1 MFKEKSSKK
10 KYISD
15 NNEVFTLDAMH
26 NNIIKKFELT
36 NKDKENCKVLLYDFE
51 VQSNLIMKNIE
62 AFKNIQDNK
71 EHINSLWTSN
81 IIIREKIIE
90 LKNNIK
96 ELESYNEIEYYKNT
110 SYILFQYYDTVEK
123 QSNISNTHTSISN
136 GVCISSSE
144 LLSRQPKIYKNDSK
158 KKRSSVS
165 ATTINVLDA
174 LNNLNMEQTL
184 VSGVSCV
191 GCTGDVGVIKVSDNK
206 QGSNNYITPNVLL
219 DKDKDK
225 NKNKEKDK
233 DKDNINIRPS
243 KNSYDYS
250 NNSKDNVID
259 KSSLVDKY
267 MSIINK
273 KYVRNVEEEDIE
285 ICKNC
290 KNQMTCLQHDAII
303 ICNICGYQELLLV
316 EQNRPI
322 LKQNTKDTS
331 HFSYKRINHFREWC
345 NQVQGK
351 ESTDI
356 PDEIFEKI
364 LTEIKKEKIIDAKT
378 ITYTKMRDILKRLR
392 INKYYEHINYIINRI
407 NGIPTPQF
415 SQELEDK
422 LCNMFRNIQAPFLKH
437 CPKDRKNFLSYSY
450 VLYKFFQ
457 ILGLNEYLKYFPLLK
472 SREKLYVQDQIWKKI
487 CVELNYEIIPSL

>member
-81 IIIREKIIE
+81 ISIREKIIE

-225 NKNKEKDK
+225 DKNKNKEK

-250 NNSKDNVID
+250 NNTKDNVID

>member
-26 NNIIKKFELT
+26 NNIIKKFEVT
-36 NKDKENCKVLLYDFE
+36 NKDKENYKILLCDLE
-51 VQSNLIMKNIE
+51 NQSNLIMENIETSKNIHDKE
-62 AFKNIQDNK
+62 YINI
-71 EHINSLWTSN
+71 LWTSN

-96 ELESYNEIEYYKNT
+96 ELDSYNEVEYYKNT

-123 QSNISNTHTSISN
+123 QSNISNTHASISN

-174 LNNLNMEQTL
+174 LNNLNIENNL
-184 VSGVSCV
+184 
-191 GCTGDVGVIKVSDNK
+191 ISDNK
-206 QGSNNYITPNVLL
+206 Q
-219 DKDKDK
+219 
-225 NKNKEKDK
+225 NKNSD
-233 DKDNINIRPS
+233 INNLNNNHLNPYIHNTNANPYS
-243 KNSYDYS
+243 NSYS
-250 NNSKDNVID
+250 NNSTNTYEYSNSTKDNIID

-290 KNQMTCLQHDAII
+290 KNPMTCLQHDAII

-364 LTEIKKEKIIDAKT
+364 LTEIKKEKIIDTKT
-378 ITYTKMRDILKRLR
+378 ITYNKMRDILKRLR

-415 SQELEDK
+415 SQDLEDK

-487 CVELNYEIIPSL
+487 CLELNYEIIPSL

>member
-26 NNIIKKFELT
+26 NNIIKKFEIT
-36 NKDKENCKVLLYDFE
+36 NKDKENYKILLGDFE
-51 VQSNLIMKNIE
+51 VQSNLIMENIE
-62 AFKNIQDNK
+62 ILKNIQDK
-71 EHINSLWTSN
+71 EYINNLWSSN

-96 ELESYNEIEYYKNT
+96 ELETYNEVEYYKNT

-123 QSNISNTHTSISN
+123 QSNISNPHASISN

-174 LNNLNMEQTL
+174 LNNLNIETNAPNN
-184 VSGVSCV
+184 
-191 GCTGDVGVIKVSDNK
+191 SDIA
-206 QGSNNYITPNVLL
+206 SNNGDNADNAANNAANNADNAANNNTYI
-219 DKDKDK
+219 KDTF
-225 NKNKEKDK
+225 
-233 DKDNINIRPS
+233 
-243 KNSYDYS
+243 
-250 NNSKDNVID
+250 ID

-273 KYVRNVEEEDIE
+273 KYVRNVEDEDIE

-364 LTEIKKEKIIDAKT
+364 LTEIKKEKILDTKT
-378 ITYTKMRDILKRLR
+378 ITYNKMRDILKRLR

-487 CVELNYEIIPSL
+487 CGELNYEIIPSL

>member
-36 NKDKENCKVLLYDFE
+36 NKDKENCKVLLSDFE

-174 LNNLNMEQTL
+174 LNNLNMEQPL
-184 VSGVSCV
+184 FNGGSGS
-191 GCTGDVGVIKVSDNK
+191 KVSDNK
-206 QGSNNYITPNVLL
+206 QGSGYITPNVLV
-219 DKDKDK
+219 
-225 NKNKEKDK
+225 
-233 DKDNINIRPS
+233 DNANIHS
-243 KNSYDYS
+243 TTANNTYEYS
-250 NNSKDNVID
+250 NNSKEHNVID

-487 CVELNYEIIPSL
+487 CIELNYEIIPSL

>member
-36 NKDKENCKVLLYDFE
+36 NKDKENYKILLCDLE
-51 VQSNLIMKNIE
+51 LQSNLIMENIE
-62 AFKNIQDNK
+62 TYKNIQDK
-71 EHINSLWTSN
+71 EYINNLWTSN

-96 ELESYNEIEYYKNT
+96 ELDSYNEIEYYKNT

-123 QSNISNTHTSISN
+123 QSNISNTHASISN
-136 GVCISSSE
+136 GICISSSE

-174 LNNLNMEQTL
+174 LNNLNIENNL
-184 VSGVSCV
+184 
-191 GCTGDVGVIKVSDNK
+191 ISDNK
-206 QGSNNYITPNVLL
+206 Q
-219 DKDKDK
+219 
-225 NKNKEKDK
+225 
-233 DKDNINIRPS
+233 S
-243 KNSYDYS
+243 KNSDLNNTYDYS
-250 NNSKDNVID
+250 ANTKDNVID

-364 LTEIKKEKIIDAKT
+364 LTEIKKEKIVDTKT
-378 ITYTKMRDILKRLR
+378 ITYNKMRDILKRLR

-415 SQELEDK
+415 SQDLEDK

-487 CVELNYEIIPSL
+487 CLELNYEIIPSL

>member
-10 KYISD
+10 KYVTD

-36 NKDKENCKVLLYDFE
+36 NKDKENYRILLLDLE
-51 VQSNLIMKNIE
+51 AQSNLIMDNIGVYRN
-62 AFKNIQDNK
+62 AAATAAADK
-71 EHINSLWTSN
+71 EYVNNLWTSN

-96 ELESYNEIEYYKNT
+96 ELDSYNEVEYYKNT

-123 QSNISNTHTSISN
+123 QSNISNTHASISN

-174 LNNLNMEQTL
+174 LNNLSSENNL
-184 VSGVSCV
+184 GCVSGGS
-191 GCTGDVGVIKVSDNK
+191 GENGGSGGSLGVIRHNPSCLN
-206 QGSNNYITPNVLL
+206 SNTNSV
-219 DKDKDK
+219 
-225 NKNKEKDK
+225 KE
-233 DKDNINIRPS
+233 
-243 KNSYDYS
+243 
-250 NNSKDNVID
+250 NVID

-364 LTEIKKEKIIDAKT
+364 LTEIKKEKIMDTKT
-378 ITYTKMRDILKRLR
+378 ITYNKMRDILKRLR

-487 CVELNYEIIPSL
+487 CIELNYEIIPSL

>member
-36 NKDKENCKVLLYDFE
+36 NKDKEGFKILLQDLE
-51 VQSNLIMKNIE
+51 AQSNLIMENIE
-62 AFKNIQDNK
+62 IRKNIQSIDK
-71 EHINSLWTSN
+71 DREYMNSLWTSN

-96 ELESYNEIEYYKNT
+96 ELDSYNEVEYYKNT

-123 QSNISNTHTSISN
+123 QSNISNTHASISN
-136 GVCISSSE
+136 GVCISASE

-174 LNNLNMEQTL
+174 LNNLNTENNLT
-184 VSGVSCV
+184 SDSDKPGD
-191 GCTGDVGVIKVSDNK
+191 TGLG
-206 QGSNNYITPNVLL
+206 NNANAI
-219 DKDKDK
+219 
-225 NKNKEKDK
+225 
-233 DKDNINIRPS
+233 
-243 KNSYDYS
+243 DYS
-250 NNSKDNVID
+250 KSVKENAID

-290 KNQMTCLQHDAII
+290 KNHMTCLQHDAII
-303 ICNICGYQELLLV
+303 ICNLCGYQELLLV

-364 LTEIKKEKIIDAKT
+364 LTEIKKEKIVDTKT
-378 ITYTKMRDILKRLR
+378 ITYNKMRDILKRLR

-487 CVELNYEIIPSL
+487 CLELNYEIIPSL

>member
-36 NKDKENCKVLLYDFE
+36 NKDKENYKILLLDLE
-51 VQSNLIMKNIE
+51 AQSNLIMDNIGVCRAAAANGDRE
-62 AFKNIQDNK
+62 YVNN
-71 EHINSLWTSN
+71 LWTSN
-81 IIIREKIIE
+81 IVIRERIIE

-96 ELESYNEIEYYKNT
+96 ELDSYNEVEYYKST

-123 QSNISNTHTSISN
+123 QSNISNTHASISN
-136 GVCISSSE
+136 GICISSSE

-174 LNNLNMEQTL
+174 LNNLSS
-184 VSGVSCV
+184 VSGGS
-191 GCTGDVGVIKVSDNK
+191 GSGEASGNNNK
-206 QGSNNYITPNVLL
+206 HSPLPPLPPLSPLSSHSHPCPLTPH
-219 DKDKDK
+219 
-225 NKNKEKDK
+225 
-233 DKDNINIRPS
+233 PS
-243 KNSYDYS
+243 HPLTQYS
-250 NNSKDNVID
+250 NMLANNHSVKESVID

-364 LTEIKKEKIIDAKT
+364 LTEIKKEKIMDTKT
-378 ITYTKMRDILKRLR
+378 ITYNKMRDILKRLR

-487 CVELNYEIIPSL
+487 CLELNYEIIPSL

>member
-26 NNIIKKFELT
+26 TNIIKKFELT
-36 NKDKENCKVLLYDFE
+36 NKDKENYKVLLLDLE
-51 VQSNLIMKNIE
+51 AQSNLIMENIE
-62 AFKNIQDNK
+62 GNKNAHDREYVNI
-71 EHINSLWTSN
+71 LWTSN
-81 IIIREKIIE
+81 INIREKIIE

-96 ELESYNEIEYYKNT
+96 ELDSYNEVEYYKNT

-123 QSNISNTHTSISN
+123 QSKISNTHTSISN
-136 GVCISSSE
+136 GICISSSE

-174 LNNLNMEQTL
+174 LNNLSMENNL
-184 VSGVSCV
+184 
-191 GCTGDVGVIKVSDNK
+191 ISDINK
-206 QGSNNYITPNVLL
+206 PSNNLNNTLNNPNM
-219 DKDKDK
+219 
-225 NKNKEKDK
+225 
-233 DKDNINIRPS
+233 
-243 KNSYDYS
+243 YDYS
-250 NNSKDNVID
+250 NCVKDNVID

-364 LTEIKKEKIIDAKT
+364 LTEIRKEKIVDTKT
-378 ITYTKMRDILKRLR
+378 ITYNKMRDILKRLR

-487 CVELNYEIIPSL
+487 CLELNYEIIPSL

>member
-10 KYISD
+10 KYNSD

-36 NKDKENCKVLLYDFE
+36 NKDKELYKILLGDFE
-51 VQSNLIMKNIE
+51 IQSNLIIENIEISKNIR
-62 AFKNIQDNK
+62 DK
-71 EHINSLWTSN
+71 EYINNLWSSN

-96 ELESYNEIEYYKNT
+96 ELETYSEVEYYNNT

-123 QSNISNTHTSISN
+123 QSNISNTHASISN

-144 LLSRQPKIYKNDSK
+144 LLNRQPKIYKNDSK

-174 LNNLNMEQTL
+174 LNNLNIENCL
-184 VSGVSCV
+184 
-191 GCTGDVGVIKVSDNK
+191 VSDNK
-206 QGSNNYITPNVLL
+206 QNNN
-219 DKDKDK
+219 
-225 NKNKEKDK
+225 
-233 DKDNINIRPS
+233 DNMNDNND
-243 KNSYDYS
+243 NSYEYS
-250 NNSKDNVID
+250 NISKENVID

-303 ICNICGYQELLLV
+303 ICDKCGYQELLLV

-364 LTEIKKEKIIDAKT
+364 LTEIKKEKIVDTKT
-378 ITYTKMRDILKRLR
+378 ISYNKMRDILKRLR

-457 ILGLNEYLKYFPLLK
+457 ILGLHEYLKYFPLLK

-487 CVELNYEIIPSL
+487 CLELNYEIIPSL

>member
-36 NKDKENCKVLLYDFE
+36 NKDKENYKILLCDLE
-51 VQSNLIMKNIE
+51 LQSNLIMENIE
-62 AFKNIQDNK
+62 TYKSLQDK
-71 EHINSLWTSN
+71 EYINNLWTSN

-96 ELESYNEIEYYKNT
+96 ELDSYNEIEYYKNT

-123 QSNISNTHTSISN
+123 QSNISNTHASISN
-136 GVCISSSE
+136 GICISSSE

-174 LNNLNMEQTL
+174 LNNLNIENNL
-184 VSGVSCV
+184 
-191 GCTGDVGVIKVSDNK
+191 ISDNK
-206 QGSNNYITPNVLL
+206 Q
-219 DKDKDK
+219 
-225 NKNKEKDK
+225 
-233 DKDNINIRPS
+233 S
-243 KNSYDYS
+243 KNSDLNNTYDYS
-250 NNSKDNVID
+250 ANKDNVID

-364 LTEIKKEKIIDAKT
+364 LTEIKKEKIVDTKT
-378 ITYTKMRDILKRLR
+378 ITYNKMRDILKRLR

-415 SQELEDK
+415 SQDLEDK

-487 CVELNYEIIPSL
+487 CLELNYEIIPSL

>member
-174 LNNLNMEQTL
+174 LNNLNMEQPL
-184 VSGVSCV
+184 VSGS
-191 GCTGDVGVIKVSDNK
+191 GGSSSSGGTTKVSDNK
-206 QGSNNYITPNVLL
+206 QDSCHITPNVLVA
-219 DKDKDK
+219 
-225 NKNKEKDK
+225 NANANNTYE
-233 DKDNINIRPS
+233 
-243 KNSYDYS
+243 YS
-250 NNSKDNVID
+250 NNSKEHNVID

-487 CVELNYEIIPSL
+487 CIELNYEIIPSL